1 MQSGIKRKMF
11 QQDHPCPYSQMLI
24 NKGRLGIKCVLIEI
38 LKCLKSEIK
47 NEQMNNT
54 IVFPEY

>member
-47 NEQMNNT
+47 KRTNE
-54 IVFPEY
+54 